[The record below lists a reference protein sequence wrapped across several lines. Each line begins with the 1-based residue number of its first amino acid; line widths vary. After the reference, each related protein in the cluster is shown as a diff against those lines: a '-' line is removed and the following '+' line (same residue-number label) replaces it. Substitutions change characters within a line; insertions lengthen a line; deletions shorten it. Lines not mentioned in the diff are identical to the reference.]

1 MIGIVSIIMIFAMIM
16 MFRDGSR
23 AKLIQ
28 RGFTSYQEKNH
39 VFPMTLSRVRNIEDD
54 VLFELP
60 DDARITD
67 YLAEDMASYEN
78 SWDKYIDL
86 PIVASQRIYVYKSAE
101 VAFAYGGKRHVDLVS
116 MEEGLGGAGEPFSSH
131 YTVFFCVE

>member
-1 MIGIVSIIMIFAMIM
+1 MLRYIITKILNKYKLYLCLMIGIVSIIMIFAMIM

-67 YLAEDMASYEN
+67 YLAEDHIIN
-78 SWDKYIDL
+78 SLDMYTEAKRDFIDTIYNK
-86 PIVASQRIYVYKSAE
+86 IVTKAKE
-101 VAFAYGGKRHVDLVS
+101 LN
-116 MEEGLGGAGEPFSSH
+116 L
-131 YTVFFCVE
+131 